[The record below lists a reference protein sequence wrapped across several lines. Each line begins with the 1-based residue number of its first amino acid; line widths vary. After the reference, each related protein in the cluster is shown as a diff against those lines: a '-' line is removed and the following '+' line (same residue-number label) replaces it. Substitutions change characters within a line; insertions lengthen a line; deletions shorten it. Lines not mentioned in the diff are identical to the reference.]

1 MNRYDFYHNGEFYV
15 GCYTNDV
22 AEMHISACADLAR
35 RGETPHYWH
44 NPDTGK
50 DILMYTDSFKV
61 TIERP
66 DYTGNRYSVEVTP
79 DNVGTVVC
87 KAIREQLSAFDYV
100 GGEWV
105 YNGKVVK

>member
-1 MNRYDFYHNGEFYV
+1 MNRYDFSYKGRFYV

-22 AEMHISACADLAR
+22 AEMHIHGCAYLAR
-35 RGETPHYWH
+35 RGEAPYYWH

-50 DILMYTDSFKV
+50 DVLQYTDSFRMWKECPG
-61 TIERP
+61 TNKATFRF
-66 DYTGNRYSVEVTP
+66 EVTP
-79 DNVGTVVC
+79 STLSWVC

-100 GGEWV
+100 NGEWV

>member
-1 MNRYDFYHNGEFYV
+1 MNRYDFYYNGKRYTL
-15 GCYTNDV
+15 CYTNDV
-22 AEMHISACADLAR
+22 AEMHIAACADLAKKE
-35 RGETPHYWH
+35 ETPHYWH

-50 DILMYTDSFKV
+50 DILMYTDRFTMRK
-61 TIERP
+61 EYP
-66 DYTGNRYSVEVTP
+66 EHNGNRFSFEVTP
-79 DNVGTVVC
+79 STLHRVC